1 MRGTAASPWSRRPSW
16 TPRARSSGW
25 RGCEQAAGADRP
37 RPADRDRPRAVR
49 GLRRLRQGGAGRVR
63 IGRRVGRPLPRPG
76 GGRARAAAARVR
88 CLPRGRDRGVGRDR
102 PPDRPRESQPKPPVV
117 TGLRLVIPRDPWPRL
132 RSERATRVAIA
143 TIYAMV
149 LLVALAEV
157 ARSLG
162 RAGRLDYAY
171 YPVLGGVVLSGGD
184 PDDNLQHG
192 QINALLLFLCLFAFV
207 LFREQRLIAGGL
219 ALALAASL
227 KAVPVLLLGYLAYK
241 RRWRELG
248 WTVAFL
254 VLLNLVIPIAL
265 FGPGE
270 VAAQWR
276 AWRAV
281 AAAEM
286 VQPVAHHPN
295 QALLSALKR
304 LLTVE
309 GGARNPIDYALAA
322 WPTTAVVRLFWL
334 VAGFAGLALAFAF
347 RGSSR
352 DLRDPRCA
360 GEFAVCLGAMTLV
373 SPLAWAAHFVT
384 LVAPAAVAWAALRR
398 LPPGAPGRRW
408 RWGLWWASFGCLTL
422 SASGFVGWAWSRR
435 LESFSVITLGAVLL
449 VALAVSVLPTLKR
462 SHDSA

>member
-1 MRGTAASPWSRRPSW
+1 MYTCRQCQHSFFFCYIFLLIRFFFFLMIRRP
-16 TPRARSSGW
+16 PRS
-25 RGCEQAAGADRP
+25 
-37 RPADRDRPRAVR
+37 
-49 GLRRLRQGGAGRVR
+49 
-63 IGRRVGRPLPRPG
+63 
-76 GGRARAAAARVR
+76 
-88 CLPRGRDRGVGRDR
+88 
-102 PPDRPRESQPKPPVV
+102 
-117 TGLRLVIPRDPWPRL
+117 T
-132 RSERATRVAIA
+132 
-143 TIYAMV
+143 
-149 LLVALAEV
+149 
-157 ARSLG
+157 
-162 RAGRLDYAY
+162 
-171 YPVLGGVVLSGGD
+171 
-184 PDDNLQHG
+184 
-192 QINALLLFLCLFAFV
+192 LFPYTT
-207 LFREQRLIAGGL
+207 LFR
-219 ALALAASL
+219 S
-227 KAVPVLLLGYLAYK
+227 
-241 RRWRELG
+241 
-248 WTVAFL
+248 
-254 VLLNLVIPIAL
+254 LNLVIPIAL

-334 VAGFAGLALAFAF
+334 VAGFAGLALTFAF

-352 DLRDPRCA
+352 DLRDPRFA

-449 VALAVSVLPTLKR
+449 LALAVSVLPTLKR

>member
-1 MRGTAASPWSRRPSW
+1 M
-16 TPRARSSGW
+16 
-25 RGCEQAAGADRP
+25 
-37 RPADRDRPRAVR
+37 
-49 GLRRLRQGGAGRVR
+49 
-63 IGRRVGRPLPRPG
+63 
-76 GGRARAAAARVR
+76 
-88 CLPRGRDRGVGRDR
+88 
-102 PPDRPRESQPKPPVV
+102 
-117 TGLRLVIPRDPWPRL
+117 
-132 RSERATRVAIA
+132 
-143 TIYAMV
+143 
-149 LLVALAEV
+149 
-157 ARSLG
+157 
-162 RAGRLDYAY
+162 
-171 YPVLGGVVLSGGD
+171 
-184 PDDNLQHG
+184 
-192 QINALLLFLCLFAFV
+192 LLFLSLLAFV
-207 LFREQRLIAGGL
+207 LFREHRLIAGGC

-254 VLLNLVIPIAL
+254 VLLNLVIPIAI
-265 FGPGE
+265 FGPGD

-304 LLTVE
+304 LLTVQ
-309 GGARNPIDYALAA
+309 GGATNPIDYAVAA

-334 VAGFAGLALAFAF
+334 VAALAGLGLAFAF

-384 LVAPAAVAWAALRR
+384 LVAPAALVWAALRR
-398 LPPGAPGRRW
+398 LPRGAPGRWW
-408 RWGLWWASFGCLTL
+408 RWGLWWASFGCITL

-435 LESFSVITLGAVLL
+435 LESLSVITLGAVLL
-449 VALAVSVLPTLKR
+449 VSLALSLLPTLKPAP
-462 SHDSA
+462 DSA

>member
-117 TGLRLVIPRDPWPRL
+117 TGLRLGIPRDPCPRRRPGGTALTFWPRSPD
-132 RSERATRVAIA
+132 R
-143 TIYAMV
+143 
-149 LLVALAEV
+149 LAFV
-157 ARSLG
+157 SSAVVVPFLFTARLF
-162 RAGRLDYAY
+162 
-171 YPVLGGVVLSGGD
+171 
-184 PDDNLQHG
+184 DDNLQHG

>member
-1 MRGTAASPWSRRPSW
+1 
-16 TPRARSSGW
+16 
-25 RGCEQAAGADRP
+25 
-37 RPADRDRPRAVR
+37 
-49 GLRRLRQGGAGRVR
+49 
-63 IGRRVGRPLPRPG
+63 
-76 GGRARAAAARVR
+76 
-88 CLPRGRDRGVGRDR
+88 
-102 PPDRPRESQPKPPVV
+102 
-117 TGLRLVIPRDPWPRL
+117 
-132 RSERATRVAIA
+132 
-143 TIYAMV
+143 
-149 LLVALAEV
+149 
-157 ARSLG
+157 
-162 RAGRLDYAY
+162 
-171 YPVLGGVVLSGGD
+171 
-184 PDDNLQHG
+184 
-192 QINALLLFLCLFAFV
+192 
-207 LFREQRLIAGGL
+207 
-219 ALALAASL
+219 
-227 KAVPVLLLGYLAYK
+227 
-241 RRWRELG
+241 
-248 WTVAFL
+248 
-254 VLLNLVIPIAL
+254 
-265 FGPGE
+265 
-270 VAAQWR
+270 
-276 AWRAV
+276 
-281 AAAEM
+281 
-286 VQPVAHHPN
+286 
-295 QALLSALKR
+295 LKR

>member
-1 MRGTAASPWSRRPSW
+1 MRRSAVSPRSPRPSW
-16 TPRARSSGW
+16 TPRARSWGW
-25 RGCEQAAGADRP
+25 RGCEQPAGADRP

-49 GLRRLRQGGAGRVR
+49 GLRGLRQRGARRVQ
-63 IGRRVGRPLPRPG
+63 IGRRVGRRLPRAG

-88 CLPRGRDRGVGRDR
+88 CLPCGRDHGVGRDR
-102 PPDRPRESQPKPPVV
+102 PPDRPRESRPNRPVV

-132 RSERATRVAIA
+132 GSERATRVAIA
-143 TIYAMV
+143 TIYTLV
-149 LLVALAEV
+149 LLVALAEG
-157 ARSLG
+157 ARSLA
-162 RAGRLDYAY
+162 RADRLDYSY
-171 YPVLGGVVLSGGD
+171 YPKLAGVVVPFLFTARLF
-184 PDDNLQHG
+184 DDNLQHG
-192 QINALLLFLCLFAFV
+192 QINAMLLFLSLLAFV
-207 LFREQRLIAGGL
+207 LFREHRLIAGGC

-254 VLLNLVIPIAL
+254 VLLNLVIPIAI
-265 FGPGE
+265 FGPGD

-281 AAAEM
+281 APTEM

-304 LLTVE
+304 LLTVQ
-309 GGARNPIDYALAA
+309 GGATNPIDYAVAA

-334 VAGFAGLALAFAF
+334 VAALAGLGLAFAF

-384 LVAPAAVAWAALRR
+384 LVAPAALGWAALRR
-398 LPPGAPGRRW
+398 LPRGRPGR
-408 RWGLWWASFGCLTL
+408 A
-422 SASGFVGWAWSRR
+422 
-435 LESFSVITLGAVLL
+435 
-449 VALAVSVLPTLKR
+449 
-462 SHDSA
+462 

>member
-1 MRGTAASPWSRRPSW
+1 M
-16 TPRARSSGW
+16 
-25 RGCEQAAGADRP
+25 
-37 RPADRDRPRAVR
+37 
-49 GLRRLRQGGAGRVR
+49 
-63 IGRRVGRPLPRPG
+63 
-76 GGRARAAAARVR
+76 
-88 CLPRGRDRGVGRDR
+88 
-102 PPDRPRESQPKPPVV
+102 

-132 RSERATRVAIA
+132 RSERATRAAIA
-143 TIYAMV
+143 TIYAVV

-171 YPVLGGVVLSGGD
+171 YPVLGEVVLSGGD
-184 PDDNLQHG
+184 PYANAFNTWPPFFLLVAAGLALGSRVTAVGTLLAWQLASVFAVWGTLKLLARSFEDGGTALTFWPRSPDRLAFVSSAVVVPFLFTARLFDDNLQHG

-219 ALALAASL
+219 ALALAASV

-270 VAAQWR
+270 AAAQWR

-322 WPTTAVVRLFWL
+322 WSTTAVVRLFWL
-334 VAGFAGLALAFAF
+334 VAGIAGLALAFAF
-347 RGSSR
+347 RGGSR

-422 SASGFVGWAWSRR
+422 SASGFVGWVWSRR

-449 VALAVSVLPTLKR
+449 VALAVSILPTLKR